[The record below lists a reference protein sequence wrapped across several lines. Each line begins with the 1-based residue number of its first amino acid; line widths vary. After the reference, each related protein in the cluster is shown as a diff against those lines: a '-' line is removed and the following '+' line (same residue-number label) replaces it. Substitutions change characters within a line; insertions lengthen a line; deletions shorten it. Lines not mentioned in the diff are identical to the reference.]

1 MNDSELNIIKQILE
15 QYSLGELTTVKAIE
29 RRAEHLQSVYKL
41 EMSTGIYFLK
51 SYHEMNNNILGGLKL
66 MDQLYQKNFP
76 VLKLFVTNK
85 GDYCAKV
92 NEKSFAIFEWMDLKE
107 KFDITKD
114 EAFEFGKILG
124 QLHTLAEGIEI
135 EGDNLNISVDHLKEL
150 LKLQYD
156 LIKDKLDI
164 VDFAIQEVEK
174 LTPPGDQPKGI
185 CHREYS
191 LSHVRFDEGKVAK
204 VIDWDLA
211 AQEFYIYDLA
221 LAMGDMRTEG
231 ELDFEKLKMF
241 INGYESVR
249 PLTQWEKE
257 HLFQAQVYGNFKYL
271 IWEFSPDE
279 VAELGFKG
287 QSLEGISEL
296 QNLGEAAYIEKLS

>member
-15 QYSLGELTTVKAIE
+15 QYSLGDLIEVKAIE

-124 QLHTLAEGIEI
+124 HLHTLAEGIEI

-221 LAMGDMRTEG
+221 ILTGGVVTRTETLIDALIPAL
-231 ELDFEKLKMF
+231 ELYQKPK
-241 INGYESVR
+241 
-249 PLTQWEKE
+249 
-257 HLFQAQVYGNFKYL
+257 H
-271 IWEFSPDE
+271 
-279 VAELGFKG
+279 
-287 QSLEGISEL
+287 
-296 QNLGEAAYIEKLS
+296 